1 MAAALQEAGSMTD
14 RLLPS
19 LRMVR
24 RGALAPLAACA
35 ALGTACAQVSPP
47 ALPAPPEGKPMNAV
61 TLQSI
66 TEAAVADAVRQTG
79 LSVGQLRVTA
89 AEPVTWRDGSL
100 GCPQPGMAYT
110 EALVPGFRIRV
121 AAGDRELDYHASA
134 RGALVLCPTGRAVDP
149 IPGGNI

>member
-1 MAAALQEAGSMTD
+1 MAASLPEAGLMTD
-14 RLLPS
+14 RLLRS
-19 LRMVR
+19 LRTVR
-24 RGALAPLAACA
+24 RGVLAPLAACA

-47 ALPAPPEGKPMNAV
+47 APPEGQPMNAV

-66 TEAAVADAVRQTG
+66 TEAAVADAARQTG
-79 LSVGQLRVTA
+79 LSAAQLRVTA

-110 EALVPGFRIRV
+110 EALVPGFRIRI

-134 RGALVLCPTGRAVDP
+134 RGALVLCPAGRAVDP